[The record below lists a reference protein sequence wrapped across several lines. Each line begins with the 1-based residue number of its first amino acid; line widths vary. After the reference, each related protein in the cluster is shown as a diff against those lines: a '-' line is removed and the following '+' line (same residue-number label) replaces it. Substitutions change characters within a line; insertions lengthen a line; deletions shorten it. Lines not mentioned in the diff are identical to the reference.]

1 MLSRS
6 ADNLYWMS
14 RYIER
19 AENIARMLETSSQ
32 FLLDLGKS
40 SRLMDNSGWRPI
52 LEVLCVDEDYDRVS
66 SKESDI
72 GSLEFLSFSNLNSDS
87 IVQCIS
93 FARENARM
101 VRDKISE
108 EMWRE
113 LNRIHL
119 FLNSESAEVEWEFSQ
134 HDFFNRIIRFSLLF
148 QGLVQS
154 TIAQNEG
161 SLFVQLGRYLER
173 ADKTTRIVDMPALYE
188 QKPLSVSPLSLI
200 HI

>member
-113 LNRIHL
+113 LN
-119 FLNSESAEVEWEFSQ
+119 
-134 HDFFNRIIRFSLLF
+134 
-148 QGLVQS
+148 
-154 TIAQNEG
+154 
-161 SLFVQLGRYLER
+161 
-173 ADKTTRIVDMPALYE
+173 
-188 QKPLSVSPLSLI
+188 
-200 HI
+200 

>member
-148 QGLVQS
+148 QGLVKS
-154 TIAQNEG
+154 TIAQNAG
-161 SLFVQLGRYLER
+161 SLFVQLGR
-173 ADKTTRIVDMPALYE
+173 K
-188 QKPLSVSPLSLI
+188 
-200 HI
+200 